1 MANCD
6 CGNFPVTGVPGIDC
20 WGACCPTICPPVCAC
35 SGQLQFTFYCGSDN
49 LYVPGGADGDCCG
62 GYAGGCTY
70 YWMGGWYPV
79 TDTCNDGCEGEDGSV
94 ACYCIE
100 PPTIGDEFD
109 GQGGWGFC
117 APVSTSPGS
126 ASTSEFPSG
135 CDPIGEIDCDELASA
150 IPFMAHGS
158 LFVEPISNKLDQEKT
173 ISSWS
178 LSPDWPHEEEEST
191 SYGLNDVPGLPD
203 FSNSYMLDTSTDF
216 VSRLDVSSSTGGGSS
231 QGPGCSIPCDDVTVN
246 LSFDGCCFL
255 TSSECDIT
263 VVGDGE
269 ITGPTSVTGPGDC
282 GPMQVIVNG
291 QYLPINVSD
300 GDSVTVTVTSAES
313 CCACHL
319 GEITCAGSS
328 LRSSG
333 PIWSLSNGKLR
344 LNKRKYLA
352 QRNHI
357 IRYRVYQKL
366 KKIRKNRNTN

>member
-35 SGQLQFTFYCGSDN
+35 NGQLQFGFNCGSDN
-49 LYVPGGADGDCCG
+49 A
-62 GYAGGCTY
+62 
-70 YWMGGWYPV
+70 
-79 TDTCNDGCEGEDGSV
+79 
-94 ACYCIE
+94 
-100 PPTIGDEFD
+100 
-109 GQGGWGFC
+109 
-117 APVSTSPGS
+117 
-126 ASTSEFPSG
+126 SEFPSG
-135 CDPIGEIDCDELASA
+135 CSTTSETDCDTLTAVASE

-191 SYGLNDVPGLPD
+191 SYGLNDVPDLPD

-216 VSRLDVSSSTGGGSS
+216 VSGLDFASAVISGDDCSEQCQYDTTTGDVISNPCSAGCCCPGGYFTEGSCTETEFTDETSCVNGGGTWDAPYYEEYLPCEPCN
-231 QGPGCSIPCDDVTVN
+231 QGTPASCSIPCDDVTVN

-269 ITGPTSVTGPGDC
+269 ITGPASVTGPGDC
-282 GPMQVIVNG
+282 GTMQVIVNG
-291 QYLPINVSD
+291 QYLPITVSD
-300 GDSVTVTVTSAES
+300 GDSVTVDVTSAEP
-313 CCACHL
+313 CCNCHL
-319 GEITCAGSS
+319 GEITCAGPS

-333 PIWSLSNGKLR
+333 PIWHLSNGKLR

-366 KKIRKNRNTN
+366 KKMRKNRNTN